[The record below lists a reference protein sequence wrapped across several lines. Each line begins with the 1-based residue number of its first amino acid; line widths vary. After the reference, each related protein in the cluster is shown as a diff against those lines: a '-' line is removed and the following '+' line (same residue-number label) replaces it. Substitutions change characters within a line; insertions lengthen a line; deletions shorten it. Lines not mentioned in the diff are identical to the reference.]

1 MPVLFSYA
9 LDPETPNPSLSG
21 DEITTMLRDDRL
33 AWVHLDMTAHG
44 VEDWLN
50 ENMDY
55 LGAPVIN
62 ALLAAETRPRVTFQ
76 PNGVLL
82 ILRGINLNQGAEPE
96 DMVSIRLWVDEH
108 RIVSLQ
114 RRNLRAVTALVD
126 QIKAQQGPKT
136 SAEFLDR
143 LLGALLVS
151 TAQEIERAAET
162 VDNIEDEIENGISVS
177 LRESLASQRR
187 KNIILQRF
195 MRPQRDVVHSLGTT
209 DISWIDQQTRRSL
222 IEHFQAYLRIT
233 EDLDMLT
240 EQLRIVAEEFSKMT
254 SDRLNGTMYRLSII
268 SAIFLPLGFLT
279 GLFGV
284 NIGGVPGTAFP
295 YAFSIF
301 CGILICIVI
310 AQIVLIW
317 RLKWL

>member
-55 LGAPVIN
+55 LGAPVLN

-143 LLGALLVS
+143 LLGALLLLLHLDGHLDIQLLKPS
-151 TAQEIERAAET
+151 IQQ
-162 VDNIEDEIENGISVS
+162 S
-177 LRESLASQRR
+177 LFLYVLHIWNELVWSLLMVYNHAD
-187 KNIILQRF
+187 F
-195 MRPQRDVVHSLGTT
+195 H
-209 DISWIDQQTRRSL
+209 
-222 IEHFQAYLRIT
+222 
-233 EDLDMLT
+233 
-240 EQLRIVAEEFSKMT
+240 
-254 SDRLNGTMYRLSII
+254 
-268 SAIFLPLGFLT
+268 
-279 GLFGV
+279 
-284 NIGGVPGTAFP
+284 
-295 YAFSIF
+295 
-301 CGILICIVI
+301 
-310 AQIVLIW
+310 
-317 RLKWL
+317 